1 MPAITQHPLFRIAGL
16 VLAGVL
22 HTLSLAPFDWWPL
35 GIASVIALLW
45 LTGCLQPRDND
56 DAKTP
61 RKAACYGWLYGLG
74 LFGSGASWVY
84 VSIHVYGYASP
95 ALAGTLTLFFVAGLA
110 LFPALQLWLHSR
122 LRGHSVVANGLLF
135 VALWVFSDV
144 FRSHFLTGFPWL
156 FLGYGHLSSPLAG
169 WIPVLGVYG
178 VSFLVCLS
186 AVLLYLLVL
195 FREYPKRLAAV
206 ATLAFIWWQG
216 AQLQTLEWTRD
227 SGYEL
232 DVALLQINIPQELK
246 WHPSQRQKTA
256 RLLQDMTREHW
267 DKEIVVW
274 PETALPI
281 LYDQA
286 QPFLDTIAEE
296 AIRHDTNI
304 LSGIPY
310 RELDA
315 QTRRTRLHNSII
327 SIGVGE
333 GINHKQKLVPFG
345 EYVPL
350 QEYLRGLIA
359 FFDLPMSD
367 FRKGP
372 EQQDLL
378 LSHALRVAP
387 FICYEVVYPD
397 FVAQRARAAD
407 YLVTISNDS
416 WFGASIGPL
425 QHLQMAQMRA
435 AENARYML
443 RGTNNGV
450 SAIIDH
456 RGRITARSEQF
467 VRASV
472 SGKVA
477 IRQGL
482 TPYAR
487 LGSTPTLLLCF
498 LLLIGGAYHHWRSG
512 RTVSA
517 STKLG

>member
-1 MPAITQHPLFRIAGL
+1 MPAIIQHPLFRVAGL
-16 VLAGVL
+16 LLAGL
-22 HTLSLAPFDWWPL
+22 LQTLSLAPFDWWPL
-35 GIASVIALLW
+35 GLLSVLLLLT
-45 LTGCLQPRDND
+45 LTGALKP
-56 DAKTP
+56 AEAATAP
-61 RKAACYGWLYGLG
+61 AAGKAALYGWIYGLG

-84 VSIHVYGYASP
+84 VSIHVYGYATP
-95 ALAGTLTLFFVAGLA
+95 VLAGALTLFFVAGLA
-110 LFPALQLWLHSR
+110 LFPALQFWLHWR
-122 LRGHSVVANGLLF
+122 LKGPSATTNALCF
-135 VALWVFSDV
+135 VALWVLCDM
-144 FRSHFLTGFPWL
+144 FRSQFLTGFPWL
-156 FLGYGHLSSPLAG
+156 FLGYGHLDSALAG

-186 AVLLYLLVL
+186 AALLYLVFTATTHGRRAILLVSL
-195 FREYPKRLAAV
+195 GL
-206 ATLAFIWWQG
+206 IWWQG
-216 AQLQTLEWTRD
+216 AQLKTQEWTRD
-227 SGYEL
+227 SGYTL
-232 DVALLQINIPQELK
+232 DAALLQINIPQELK

-256 RLLQDMTREHW
+256 RLLTEMTRQHW
-267 DKEIVVW
+267 DKEIVIW

-286 QPFLDTIAEE
+286 QTFLEQIGEE
-296 AIRHDTNI
+296 AQRHDTNI
-304 LSGIPY
+304 ISGIPY
-310 RELDA
+310 REFDEDTQRA
-315 QTRRTRLHNSII
+315 RLHNSII
-327 SIGVGE
+327 SFGIGD

-345 EYVPL
+345 EYVPM
-350 QEYLRGLIA
+350 QDYLRGLIA

-397 FVAQRARAAD
+397 FVARRSQGAD

-435 AENARYML
+435 AENERYML

-456 RGRITARSEQF
+456 HGRITTQSEQF
-467 VRASV
+467 IRTSL
-472 SGKVA
+472 SGTIA
-477 IRQGL
+477 IRQGI
-482 TPYAR
+482 TPFTR
-487 LGSTPTLLLCF
+487 FGSAPITLLCLV
-498 LLLIGGAYHHWRSG
+498 LLLGAAYCHWKAR

-517 STKLG
+517 